1 MEEQVC
7 WVPIERIGQARTAGD
22 ENGDGAVRLRAD
34 DEGGYALL
42 SGAKRLDALRA
53 EGHAFVEAIVVR
65 PESLEKRVSALLGR
79 LLTGDMNCYE
89 EAEAYQRLLDTGLLT
104 RQELASRLG
113 CAPGTL
119 QRKLRL
125 LLLTA
130 ETRDTLAQAGLG
142 ERYAHALLRIPGNQ
156 GRQRMALHI
165 AQRGLSPR
173 EAEKLID
180 ETLSRMPIP
189 VPRERRLLP
198 LMRDPR
204 LYVNAIRGIVD
215 QLCDTGV
222 QARMQVDACAGR
234 VEVRVSIPSA
244 PQG

>member
-1 MEEQVC
+1 MAEEQVC
-7 WVPIERIGQARTAGD
+7 WVPVEQITEAWPSGEDGGALRLRRNADGGYTLVSGAARLAKLRREGQAFA
-22 ENGDGAVRLRAD
+22 E
-34 DEGGYALL
+34 ALV
-42 SGAKRLDALRA
+42 SACESLDA
-53 EGHAFVEAIVVR
+53 
-65 PESLEKRVSALLGR
+65 RVSVLLGQ
-79 LLTGDMNCYE
+79 LFAGGMNCFE
-89 EAEAYQRLLDTGLLT
+89 EAEAYQRLLDTGLIT

-113 CAPGTL
+113 CAASTL

-125 LLLTA
+125 LLLNA
-130 ETRDTLAQAGLG
+130 DTRETLAKAGLG

-165 AQRGLSPR
+165 VERGLGPR

-180 ETLSRMPIP
+180 ETLARMPIP

-204 LYVNAIRGIVD
+204 LYINAIRGIVD

-222 QARMQVDACAGR
+222 DASMQVRAGAGC
-234 VEVRVSIPSA
+234 VEVRVNIPSA
-244 PQG
+244 PQA